1 MTKTLKPV
9 IASDFCFILFDIF
22 MQIENKAAFSYRFL
36 FYLWLSSDWQRNVL
50 N

>member
-22 MQIENKAAFSYRFL
+22 MQIEKIKQLSATY
-36 FYLWLSSDWQRNVL
+36 FYFYFICG
-50 N
+50 